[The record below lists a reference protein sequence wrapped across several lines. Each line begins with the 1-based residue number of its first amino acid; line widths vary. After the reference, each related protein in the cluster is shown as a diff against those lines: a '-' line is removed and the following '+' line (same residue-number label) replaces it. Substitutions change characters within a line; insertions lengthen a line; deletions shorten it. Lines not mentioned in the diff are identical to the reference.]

1 MDLSGGILIVDDSST
16 SRMIISRCIE
26 MAGIEAGAVLE
37 AEDGIQAMTIL
48 KAHPGT
54 ACVLTDL
61 NMPKMD
67 GRAFIKLLR
76 DNPEGRAMTVIV
88 VSSIADSAI
97 EAELRSMGVA
107 AIVKKPVSP
116 QKMKDALGGSI

>member
-26 MAGIEAGAVLE
+26 MAGIQAGAVRE

-48 KAHPGT
+48 KAHPET

-67 GRAFIKLLR
+67 GRSFIKLLR
-76 DNPEGRAMTVIV
+76 GNPEGKSVTVIV

-97 EAELRSMGVA
+97 EADLRAMGVA

-116 QKMKDALGGSI
+116 QKMKEALGGSI